1 MNISKQKRPSK
12 VIAPEKNRSYSEV
25 TEYLDSKWQVS
36 LIDKNKET
44 IKKLNEALGSPA
56 ETMHAAFVSGSNGKS
71 LTINFTAQLLKEEG
85 LKVGSFYSPHLLTYN
100 ERISLNNE
108 AIANKAFADLANE
121 VINTAA
127 KLELDPHA
135 HDVLTMIALLY
146 FKKND
151 VEVAIC
157 EMSLN
162 GSWDPIT
169 ICKPL
174 VTAITRLTSNEEGLS
189 DKEANKL
196 IKEVMTVVKKDGW
209 VVSADQSKMNLQI
222 MQDLTADKKAQWA
235 MPIRKLATLTYP
247 FEQLHGR
254 CAALAERIAQ
264 LYIENYATKNATFV
278 ANSLLVKPK
287 GQRGRPTL
295 EAKRQ
300 AELNPKRTIEHFWKE
315 TQSTLPG
322 RFELLSKDKPSILL
336 DNSDN
341 LDAFK
346 NLLLGVRL
354 LHYERP
360 LKGLTII
367 IGCED
372 NALHAQEFLKA
383 IRYFFKKTAGSIIF
397 CPLKKSSLSYDKDES
412 TWDVEKITNDVKNI
426 KVKAKAAK
434 NLADAY
440 ETAKKSVDQRQGLL
454 VITGSN
460 SILQEYWNH
469 KGIKK
474 FN

>member
-12 VIAPEKNRSYSEV
+12 VVTPEKNRSYSEV
-25 TEYLDSKWQVS
+25 VEYLDSKWHAS
-36 LIDKNKET
+36 LIDKSKET
-44 IKKLNEALGSPA
+44 IQKLDKALGSPA
-56 ETMHAAFVSGSNGKS
+56 EKMHALFVSGSNGKS

-85 LKVGSFYSPHLLTYN
+85 LKVGGFYSPHLLTYN

-108 AIANKAFADLANE
+108 TIANKTFADLSNE
-121 VINTAA
+121 VINAAA
-127 KLELDPHA
+127 KLGLDPHA
-135 HDVLTMIALLY
+135 QDLLVMTALLY

-151 VEVAIC
+151 VEVALC

-169 ICKPL
+169 ICNPL
-174 VTAITRLTSNEEGLS
+174 VMAVTRLTSNEEELS
-189 DKEANKL
+189 SKDADLL
-196 IKEVMTVVKKDGW
+196 IKEIMTAVKKDSW
-209 VVSADQSKMNLQI
+209 VVSADQSKLNLQI
-222 MQDLTADKKAQWA
+222 MQDMTGKKKAQWA
-235 MPIRKLATLTYP
+235 MPIRKLATLSYP

-264 LYIENYATKNATFV
+264 LYVEHHATKNATFV

-300 AELNPKRTIEHFWKE
+300 SELNPKKTIEHFWKE
-315 TQSTLPG
+315 TQATLPG
-322 RFELLSKDKPSILL
+322 RFELLNKEKPSILL

-354 LHYERP
+354 LHYQHP

-372 NALHAQEFLKA
+372 NALHTQEFLKA

-397 CPLKKSSLSYDKDES
+397 CPLKKSPLAYDKAED
-412 TWDVEKITNDVKNI
+412 TWDVDAITNDVKNI

-440 ETAKKSVDQRQGLL
+440 DIAKKSVDERQGLL
-454 VITGSN
+454 VVTGSR
-460 SILQEYWNH
+460 SILNEYWDL

-474 FN
+474 FS